1 MKRSWLHLLFTGLIV
16 SLLAGGCTE
25 RAPKPEKTGPSISP
39 TQRAYTIGGRRYYP
53 IPSAEGY
60 RERGIAS
67 WYGGKFHG
75 RRTASGE
82 VYDMHDHTAA
92 HKTLPMGTVLLVR
105 NLDNG
110 KKTVVRVNDR
120 GPFVRNRIID
130 LSYGAA
136 RELGMVRN
144 GTARVEIIAMGEQVG
159 RKGTGSGKS
168 GRGGAPRLRHRDF
181 NKGKFYVQVGSFVEL
196 ENARKLAR
204 RFAARGR
211 DVVIQQFPAAG
222 ISLYRVMVYSGTSL
236 ARAKQDEQQL
246 EASGF
251 PDALV
256 IAR

>member
-1 MKRSWLHLLFTGLIV
+1 MKESWIHLLCAGLFV
-16 SLLAGGCTE
+16 SCLVTGCTTGRIE
-25 RAPKPEKTGPSISP
+25 RPGKGGSGLKA

-60 RERGIAS
+60 REQGVAS
-67 WYGGKFHG
+67 WYGGRFHG
-75 RRTASGE
+75 RRTANGE
-82 VYDMHDHTAA
+82 IYNMHDHTAA

-110 KKTVVRVNDR
+110 RTTVVRVNDR

-136 RELGMVRN
+136 REIGMIRN
-144 GTARVEIIAMGEQVG
+144 GTARVEITALGEREKVSAAG
-159 RKGTGSGKS
+159 RTAAGRPIRLKHQDFDKG
-168 GRGGAPRLRHRDF
+168 R
-181 NKGKFYVQVGSFVEL
+181 FYVQVGSFVEI
-196 ENARKLAR
+196 EKARKLAR
-204 RFAARGR
+204 SFAARGR

-236 ARAKQDEQQL
+236 AGAKRYEKHL

-251 PDALV
+251 PNALV